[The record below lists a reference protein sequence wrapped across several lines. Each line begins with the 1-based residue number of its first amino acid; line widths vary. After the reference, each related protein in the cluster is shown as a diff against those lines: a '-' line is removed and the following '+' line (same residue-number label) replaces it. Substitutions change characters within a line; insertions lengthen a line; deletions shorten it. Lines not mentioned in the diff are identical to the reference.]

1 MRRSEHTTI
10 LLGGMVD
17 KLLALDEAQF
27 DKLLDVENLVVVAD
41 FTASWCGPCRLVAP
55 LMEQLAEEYWKR
67 AAVAK
72 IDIDASTPVAKRY
85 EIKSIPAV
93 LVLKGG
99 EVVEKVTGAKPYDSY
114 KELVDKHL

>member
-1 MRRSEHTTI
+1 M
-10 LLGGMVD
+10 D
-17 KLLALDEAQF
+17 KLLKLDEAQF
-27 DKLLDVENLVVVAD
+27 DKLLAVDGWVVVAD
-41 FTASWCGPCRLVAP
+41 FTAAWCGPCRLVAP

-72 IDIDASTPVAKRY
+72 IDVDSNKAVAKRY

-99 EVVEKVTGAKPYDSY
+99 EVVETVVGAKSYDFY